1 MKELIKRIINLE
13 NSIESS
19 CKFSDNSLP
28 LVVVV
33 ANTDW
38 NEEPRMR
45 HHITQ
50 QLIRWNNVLFVEFF
64 PNNSSIEKEKFELF
78 HPRLIIFRPKVNYK
92 IHDSLYINLPFIHNL
107 VNNSFKNKTISKVR
121 KLGYE
126 TAILFNF
133 AWNFYQIFRTD
144 LFKIKVYVC
153 NDEFPLMFSKG
164 NSWFKRQYQRN
175 LFLKYEQ
182 RVANYSDFCYTPH
195 QLLRKKLER
204 FCNDVKMLF
213 HAHNGPIIDVKK
225 FSLKAINEKRIR
237 VGYAGFIHYRIDID
251 WLLSLLKE
259 DIIDLYLIGPLSPD
273 FEVKLLKKYS
283 NFYLVPSLP
292 ELAMVE
298 KLGEMDVLIVP
309 YRSNLEEVKVLT
321 TVSKLFQYISTLKPI
336 VISDLPN
343 FIEMPDGVIYKA
355 KDKKDFV
362 DKIFLAYKNDTVE
375 LRKLRAKLALENTWE
390 ARGNQINLDLNKF

>member
-1 MKELIKRIINLE
+1 ME
-13 NSIESS
+13 NSVESS

-28 LVVVV
+28 IVVVV

-64 PNNSSIEKEKFELF
+64 PNNSTIGKEKCELF

-126 TAILFNF
+126 SAILFNF
-133 AWNFYQIFRTD
+133 AWNFYQIYRTD

-182 RVANYSDFCYTPH
+182 RVAKSSNFCYTPH
-195 QLLRKKLER
+195 KPLRKKLEM
-204 FCNDVKMLF
+204 FCTDVRMFF
-213 HAHNGPIIDVKK
+213 HAHNGPILKLGE
-225 FSLKAINEKRIR
+225 FSLITATRERIK
-237 VGYAGFIHYRIDID
+237 VGYAGFIHYRINID
-251 WLLSLLKE
+251 WLISLLKE

-273 FEVKLLKKYS
+273 FELNLLTKFD
-283 NFYLVPSLP
+283 NFHLVPSMP

-298 KLGEMDVLIVP
+298 KLREMDVLIVP
-309 YRSNLEEVKVLT
+309 YRSDLEEVKVLT

-343 FIEMPDGVIYKA
+343 FIDMPDGVIYKA
-355 KDKKDFV
+355 RDNKDFV
-362 DKIFLAYKNDTVE
+362 EKVFLAFKDDTVE
-375 LRKLRAKLALENTWE
+375 LRELRAKVALENTWE
-390 ARGNQINLDLNKF
+390 ARGNQINIDINKS

>member
-1 MKELIKRIINLE
+1 ME
-13 NSIESS
+13 NSVESS

-64 PNNSSIEKEKFELF
+64 PNNSTIEKENFELF
-78 HPRLIIFRPKVNYK
+78 HHRLIIFRPKVNYK

-107 VNNSFKNKTISKVR
+107 VNNSFKNITISKVR

-126 TAILFNF
+126 SVILFNF
-133 AWNFYQIFRTD
+133 AWNFYQIYRTD

-182 RVANYSDFCYTPH
+182 RVAKSSNFCYTPH
-195 QLLRKKLER
+195 KPLREKLEM

-213 HAHNGPIIDVKK
+213 HALNGPIIKLDD
-225 FSLKAINEKRIR
+225 FSLKTATRERIK
-237 VGYAGFIHYRIDID
+237 VGYAGFIHYRINIA
-251 WLLSLLKE
+251 WLISLLKE

-273 FEVKLLKKYS
+273 FELKLLTKFD
-283 NFYLVPSLP
+283 NFHLVPSMP

-309 YRSNLEEVKVLT
+309 YRSDLEEVKVLT

-343 FIEMPDGVIYKA
+343 FIDLPDGVIYKA
-355 KDKKDFV
+355 NDNKDFV
-362 DKIFLAYKNDTVE
+362 EKVFLAYKDDTVE
-375 LRKLRAKLALENTWE
+375 LREVRAKIALENTWE
-390 ARGNQINLDLNKF
+390 ARGNQINLDLSKP